1 MRRRKLKRKNKW
13 DLLRIIPYFFLILII
28 LLSLYFSVWFILD
41 KKIISPLAQKYP
53 SYESENVAEDLSKA
67 GISFSSI
74 KRSSDSLYIISLSD
88 GGQVII
94 TPTKNIKNQISSLQ
108 LMLSRLTI
116 EGKRVKVIDFRY
128 DRPVVRF

>member
-1 MRRRKLKRKNKW
+1 M
-13 DLLRIIPYFFLILII
+13 YFIT
-28 LLSLYFSVWFILD
+28 SLVFNN
-41 KKIISPLAQKYP
+41 KIISPLAQKYF
-53 SYESENVAEDLSKA
+53 SFESENISEDLFKA
-67 GISFSSI
+67 GISFSSV
-74 KRSSDSLYIISLSD
+74 KRSSDSLYIITLSD

-94 TPTKNIKNQISSLQ
+94 SPSKNIKNQISSLQ

>member
-1 MRRRKLKRKNKW
+1 MRRGRIKRKNKW
-13 DLLRIIPYFFLILII
+13 ILFKIIPYFFVILMV
-28 LLSLYFSVWFILD
+28 LLSVYFTISFIFGS
-41 KKIISPLAQKYP
+41 KIISPLAQKYL
-53 SYESENVAEDLSKA
+53 SLESENVSEDLSKA
-67 GISFSSI
+67 GISFSSV
-74 KRSSDSLYIISLSD
+74 KRSNDSLYVVTLSD

-94 TPTKNIKNQISSLQ
+94 TSAKNIKSQISSLQ